1 MKKRICSLIT
11 CISILMSTP
20 LFGVAQ
26 EEITFVDNEP
36 DALTETIDN
45 LTNFD
50 EAYNDISDN
59 DLTSK
64 DEVSL
69 PENEDVENSSLADEP
84 QTENIIENIE
94 ESFENDTDS
103 LVTKE
108 PEFLETDEDSSA
120 EDNTESTCDEKDAL
134 KTESEID
141 INDSEPSISFM
152 PGNDMRFIVKYIQG
166 YDGEVPSTDQ
176 YTVKTI
182 YKNDSLGR
190 IDLIKF
196 KAGIDAESF
205 FDNAEKIFDMNSVEI
220 VQCDVCIELPERNF
234 ISNIQSVPAQLSSAG
249 NDTNVVAVI
258 DAGADLIFPVFE
270 GRIFNNFFE
279 HSETN
284 TFKQDCELPTDAAD
298 ELIVEQLD
306 DGNYITEFSSENNE
320 DQAVA
325 DEYKPNEETTISN
338 DIIGWDFCNMR
349 GITNSGE
356 ALFDYGATAVAGMVI
371 DAIGNAQILNLK
383 VFENGTAYMSDII
396 EAIAYA
402 EEAGASYINLPINI
416 NDDNSIIA
424 SIADVSPAEFINVEN
439 APMQQTTFFNIDSV
453 TVDTEHREIAANTDF
468 YSPNE
473 NVKVSIKLQQCSD
486 EKLIYIGQSKAADGI
501 YSIGMPSNAGGRY
514 NLYMRMDGYGIVVYS
529 FIYNNGNRWFNFN
542 KCEDTLT
549 VHGIVDDS
557 PNKRVAVKFENE
569 NNEVIWVSQTSTKND
584 GSFTVNAPYSGSE
597 AVAAY
602 ISVNGINQ
610 IFALTDPTVKSGNG
624 AVYESENPELYRAI
638 ITARPD
644 IDLSKTG
651 IITETEL
658 ENITGTLILSN
669 FGISDIT
676 ELQNCTNVTALY
688 IDNNNITDITPISH
702 MSKLKTLFAQN
713 NRIGSLPDDI
723 TGTLEILNLSNN
735 CLTNVNS
742 VRNLH
747 NLKSLYLDNNY
758 ISEISFLNGTPKLKW
773 LSLNGNNI
781 VSIYAVSKSGK
792 LLHADLS
799 DNKIHDVS
807 PLSELNELSD
817 LRLSNNNIEDISSLY
832 GQMYNYLYVDGNQV
846 TVIDIEPL
854 NAVNLVYDSE
864 TK

>member
-11 CISILMSTP
+11 CVSILMSAP

-36 DALTETIDN
+36 DALTETIDT

-69 PENEDVENSSLADEP
+69 PENEDVENSPLTDEP
-84 QTENIIENIE
+84 QTENIIENFG

-103 LVTKE
+103 SVAKE
-108 PEFLETDEDSSA
+108 PEFLETDVDSSA
-120 EDNTESTCDEKDAL
+120 EDNTENTGDEKETL
-134 KTESEID
+134 KTEDEID

-190 IDLIKF
+190 IDSIKF
-196 KAGIDAESF
+196 EAGIDAESF

-220 VQCDVCIELPERNF
+220 IQRDICIELPKRNF

-249 NDTNVVAVI
+249 NDTSVVAVI

-270 GRIFNNFFE
+270 GRIFNNLFE
-279 HSETN
+279 HLETN
-284 TFKQDCELPTDAAD
+284 TFKQDCEPSTDTAD

-306 DGNYITEFSSENNE
+306 GDNDITEFSSENNE
-320 DQAVA
+320 DQAVV

-338 DIIGWDFCNMR
+338 DIIGWDFCNMC
-349 GITNSGE
+349 GITNCSE

-371 DAIGNAQILNLK
+371 DAIDNAQILNLK

-396 EAIAYA
+396 EAITYA

-416 NDDNSIIA
+416 NDDSSIIA
-424 SIADVSPAEFINVEN
+424 SIAEVSPAEFINVEN

-453 TVDTEHREIAANTDF
+453 TVDVEHREIAANTDF
-468 YSPNE
+468 YSPDE
-473 NVKVSIKLQQCSD
+473 NVKVSIKLQECSN
-486 EKLIYIGQSKAADGI
+486 EKLIYIGQGKASDRTH
-501 YSIGMPSNAGGRY
+501 SIGMPSNASGQY
-514 NLYMRMDGYGIVVYS
+514 NLYMRMDGYGIVSYS
-529 FIYNNGNRWFNFN
+529 FVYNNGNRCFNFN
-542 KCEDTLT
+542 KYEDTLT
-549 VHGIVDDS
+549 VHGIIADN
-557 PNKRVAVKFENE
+557 PNKRVSVKFENE
-569 NNEVIWVSQTSTKND
+569 NNEVIWVSQTLTKND

-597 AVAAY
+597 AIVAY
-602 ISVNGINQ
+602 ICVNGTNQ
-610 IFALTDPTVKSGNG
+610 IFTLTDPTVKSGNG
-624 AVYESENPELYRAI
+624 AVYESENPKLYKAI
-638 ITARPD
+638 ITARSN
-644 IDLSKTG
+644 IDTERTG
-651 IITETEL
+651 VITESEL
-658 ENITGTLILSN
+658 RNITGTLILSG

-688 IDNNNITDITPISH
+688 IDNNNITDISPISH
-702 MSKLKTLFAQN
+702 MSRLKTLFAQN
-713 NRIGSLPDDI
+713 NLIGSLPDDI
-723 TGTLEILNLSNN
+723 TDTLEILNLSNN
-735 CLTNVNS
+735 CLANANPI
-742 VRNLH
+742 RKLH
-747 NLKSLYLDNNY
+747 NLKSLYLDNNF

-817 LRLSNNNIEDISSLY
+817 LRLSNNNIENISSLY

-846 TVIDIEPL
+846 TAIDIESL
-854 NAVNLVYDSE
+854 NAVNLVYDRE